1 MTERECNDSVMI
13 ASTEEGEKNY
23 IYISPLALARQRES
37 VNMMSVV

>member
-13 ASTEEGEKNY
+13 ASTEEGEKI